1 MEFNFNYLEE
11 KRFMAKTK
19 RTTAID
25 KVLEKLSLAA
35 TGGEAIE
42 GMTEAQA
49 IRSFIQLSKV
59 QTDTPTKT
67 PSKMSLKEQLRRAEA
82 FDEQTA
88 TKDQIV
94 ANRAKIIELKQRM
107 DK

>member
-1 MEFNFNYLEE
+1 
-11 KRFMAKTK
+11 MAKTK

-35 TGGEAIE
+35 TGGDTIE

-67 PSKMSLKEQLRRAEA
+67 PSKMSLAEKLRRAEA
-82 FDEQTA
+82 FNEETA
-88 TKDQIV
+88 TLEDIK
-94 ANRAKIIELKQRM
+94 ANRAKIFELKQRM